1 MTYEKNAVAFAAWAG
16 RVALEYETVYAL
28 GMFGSPLSSSA
39 IDAKAGQYP
48 KWYTA
53 EKTAFLK
60 ERMKVSPRPVFGFD
74 CVCFLKGLFWGWN
87 GDASKP
93 YGGAVYLSNGVED
106 VDETALFA
114 RCTGISTDFSDLA
127 VGEAVWMPG
136 HIGIYL
142 GDSLAVECTPIWK
155 NGVQITSVRKT
166 VPGYF
171 RRDWHKHGK
180 LPYLDYSAAVAE
192 DDGSV
197 RIELPVLQKGSVGY
211 PVKTLQR
218 LLNALL
224 SAGLDTDGSFGP
236 ATEAVLR
243 TYQTSAMLVP
253 DASCGPATWARLLKG

>member
-1 MTYEKNAVAFAAWAG
+1 MNA
-16 RVALEYETVYAL
+16 
-28 GMFGSPLSSSA
+28 SS
-39 IDAKAGQYP
+39 
-48 KWYTA
+48 
-53 EKTAFLK
+53 
-60 ERMKVSPRPVFGFD
+60 RPVFGFD

-106 VDETALFA
+106 VDETALFS
-114 RCTGISTDFSDLA
+114 RGSGIGTDFSGLA

-142 GDSLAVECTPIWK
+142 GDSLAVECAPAWK

-180 LPYLDYSAAVAE
+180 LPYLDYSSAVTE
-192 DDGSV
+192 EEESV
-197 RIELPVLQKGSVGY
+197 CVGLPILQKGTVGY

-224 SAGLDTDGSFGP
+224 FAGLETDGSFGP

-243 TYQTSAMLVP
+243 AYQTSVALVP
-253 DASCGPATWARLLKG
+253 DASCGPATWAKLLKG